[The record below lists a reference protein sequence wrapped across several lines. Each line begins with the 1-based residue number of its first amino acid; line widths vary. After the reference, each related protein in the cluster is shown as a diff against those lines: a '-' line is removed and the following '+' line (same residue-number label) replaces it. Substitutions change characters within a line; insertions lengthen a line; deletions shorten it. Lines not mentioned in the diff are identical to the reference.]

1 MFNFLKKK
9 LKDTISKF
17 SEKVKEEGKEEEVSP
32 EDIKKEEL
40 ESLEQKEI
48 KKTEEKEKTETS
60 KKETPKPTTTDILK
74 EIEEEEKE
82 SKRKSEAKEQKPEKQ
97 AEPKETKK
105 QDICET
111 LPLSR
116 EEAWELI
123 LKHNKDKSDLN
134 HYLESEAIMKALAKK
149 LGRDEE
155 YWSMLGLLHDVDWG
169 TTKEDTPTHLTK
181 APEILKNVGFSDE
194 FVSVV
199 VSHGY
204 GFDCAGL
211 KDKARSK
218 EIEHA
223 LSCSE
228 TITGLIHTYALMKGS
243 VDDMKAKGLKK
254 KFKDKR
260 FAAAINRDIIKE
272 SEKLGLS
279 LEEFFELSIKAVQ
292 GIKNQVG
299 LGEKEEIKEAETKE
313 TPEQEQP
320 EKKKFFEKIKEKIT
334 TTKIDEKQ
342 FEKLF
347 WDMEVALLESN
358 IAVEVITKIKE
369 DIKERIVNKPI
380 IRNTVEKEIISTLRN
395 SLEETLTVKQINII
409 DEIKKKSPYVICF
422 VGINGSGKT
431 TTISKIASLLL
442 KNNIKS
448 ILAAG
453 DTWRKAAIEQLEVH
467 GKKLNLPVVKQD
479 YGADPAAVA
488 YDAIAMAKA
497 RNYEAV
503 LIDTA
508 GRMHSNQ
515 NLMDELKKVV
525 RIAKPDM
532 TIFVG
537 ESITGNDCTN
547 QAKQFNEAV
556 GIDGIILSKADIDE
570 KGGAAISISYITK
583 KPILYLG
590 TGQTLDSLE
599 EFNKEKLIESMGL

>member
-32 EDIKKEEL
+32 EDIKKDEL
-40 ESLEQKEI
+40 ENSRKEA
-48 KKTEEKEKTETS
+48 
-60 KKETPKPTTTDILK
+60 PKPTTEDILK
-74 EIEEEEKE
+74 EIDEEEKE
-82 SKRKSEAKEQKPEKQ
+82 AKKEPKVKEQ
-97 AEPKETKK
+97 EPKK
-105 QDICET
+105 QDIYET

-134 HYLESEAIMKALAKK
+134 HYLESEAIMKALARK
-149 LGRDEE
+149 LNKDEN
-155 YWSMLGLLHDVDWG
+155 YWGMLGLLHDVDWG
-169 TTKEDTPTHLTK
+169 ITKKDAANHLTK
-181 APEILKNVGFSDE
+181 APEILKSAGFSDE

-199 VSHGY
+199 ISHGY

-243 VDDMKAKGLKK
+243 IDDMKVKGLKK

-272 SEKLGLS
+272 SEKLGIS
-279 LEEFFELSIKAVQ
+279 LEEFFELSIKAIQ
-292 GIKNQVG
+292 DIKDHVN
-299 LGEKEEIKEAETKE
+299 LGKKEDIKEPETKE
-313 TPEQEQP
+313 IQKQEQP
-320 EKKKFFEKIKEKIT
+320 EKKKFFDKIKEKIT

-342 FEKLF
+342 FEKMF

-369 DIKERIVNKPI
+369 DIKEKIVNKPI
-380 IRNTVEKEIISTLRN
+380 IRNAIEKDIINTLRN
-395 SLEETLTVKQINII
+395 SLEETLTVKQINIL
-409 DEIKKKSPYVICF
+409 DEIKKKSPYIICF

-431 TTISKIASLLL
+431 TTISKIAHLLL

-448 ILAAG
+448 VLAAG

-467 GKKLNLPVVKQD
+467 GKKLNLPVVRQD
-479 YGADPAAVA
+479 YGADPAAIA

-525 RIAKPDM
+525 RIANPDL